1 MNESEFNTTVDRLLL
16 AIEDA
21 LETQDADIDMETTAG
36 ILTLTFSNGSKVII
50 NRQSA
55 MREVWVAARSGG
67 FHLGRKETGWFCSSS
82 GETLP
87 ELLSRVCSE
96 QAGQRVSIAL

>member
-67 FHLGRKETGWFCSSS
+67 FHLGRNETGWFCSSS